1 MALAQS
7 RANPLH
13 PLDLLLL
20 TNFVTANGSFR
31 QSESFSPVC
40 LPRFN
45 SSGFLHAYI
54 NYISQVKHSVSLQ
67 APGSATSPFPKYAC
81 VHSQGQMGI
90 GTLAL
95 LHEPSKPHTT
105 LESTDAQW

>member
-1 MALAQS
+1 MQAAGAVFGVLLAGNLVVALAQS

-54 NYISQVKHSVSLQ
+54 NYISQVKLGANPRDPEFLIRPLLS
-67 APGSATSPFPKYAC
+67 
-81 VHSQGQMGI
+81 MGWI
-90 GTLAL
+90 GHGAK
-95 LHEPSKPHTT
+95 HAS
-105 LESTDAQW
+105 